1 MTQQKD
7 FILALTDGKPGH
19 ETQTQGMVQLLN
31 QQKNYQVEWIQ
42 LNLPKKW
49 LYRVLK
55 FLSNFSINTHWLCYF
70 LDMKTIK
77 SLEQK
82 QVAYIVSAGGNTLLA
97 NLLLKQHLRNNQAIK
112 NLVASSLRGI
122 RADLFL
128 SLIHI

>member
-55 FLSNFSINTHWLCYF
+55 FLSNF
-70 LDMKTIK
+70 
-77 SLEQK
+77 Q
-82 QVAYIVSAGGNTLLA
+82 
-97 NLLLKQHLRNNQAIK
+97 
-112 NLVASSLRGI
+112 
-122 RADLFL
+122 
-128 SLIHI
+128 

>member
-49 LYRVLK
+49 
-55 FLSNFSINTHWLCYF
+55 
-70 LDMKTIK
+70 
-77 SLEQK
+77 
-82 QVAYIVSAGGNTLLA
+82 
-97 NLLLKQHLRNNQAIK
+97 
-112 NLVASSLRGI
+112 
-122 RADLFL
+122 
-128 SLIHI
+128 